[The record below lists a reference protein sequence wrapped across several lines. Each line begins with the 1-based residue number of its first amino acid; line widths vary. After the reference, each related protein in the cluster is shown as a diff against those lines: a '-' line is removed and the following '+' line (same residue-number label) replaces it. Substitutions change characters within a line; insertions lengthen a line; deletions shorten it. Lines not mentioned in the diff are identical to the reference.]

1 MYSKTIFVNYIV
13 VRGGCGCGQG
23 GGWKNL
29 NNLDNAGATPGKG
42 KKNVQQTG
50 GVKKPHRYKPGTVAL
65 HEIRKYQKNTEL
77 LIRKLPF
84 AR

>member
-1 MYSKTIFVNYIV
+1 MFVNYTGV
-13 VRGGCGCGQG
+13 WGGHGWG

-29 NNLDNAGATPGKG
+29 NNLNNAGATLGKG
-42 KKNVQQTG
+42 KKNVQGTGGTG
-50 GVKKPHRYKPGTVAL
+50 GVKKPHCYRPGTVAL

>member
-1 MYSKTIFVNYIV
+1 MYNKTIFVNYTG
-13 VRGGCGCGQG
+13 VRGGRGRG
-23 GGWKNL
+23 GGRKNL
-29 NNLDNAGATPGKG
+29 NNLDNAGATLGKG
-42 KKNVQQTG
+42 KKNVQRTG
-50 GVKKPHRYKPGTVAL
+50 GVKKPHHCRPGTVAL

>member
-1 MYSKTIFVNYIV
+1 MYSKTIFVNYTAV
-13 VRGGCGCGQG
+13 WGGHGWG

-29 NNLDNAGATPGKG
+29 NNLDNAGATPCKR
-42 KKNVQQTG
+42 KKNVQWTG
-50 GVKKPHRYKPGTVAL
+50 GVKKPYHYRPGTVAL
-65 HEIRKYQKNTEL
+65 CEIRKYQKNTEL